1 MHVARGFDTTTE
13 VVAAHQNLCRIATR
27 SAIW

>member
-1 MHVARGFDTTTE
+1 MHAARRFDTTTE
-13 VVAAHQNLCRIATR
+13 VVAVRQNLCRIATR

>member
-1 MHVARGFDTTTE
+1 MRAARRFDTTTE

-27 SAIW
+27 SAT